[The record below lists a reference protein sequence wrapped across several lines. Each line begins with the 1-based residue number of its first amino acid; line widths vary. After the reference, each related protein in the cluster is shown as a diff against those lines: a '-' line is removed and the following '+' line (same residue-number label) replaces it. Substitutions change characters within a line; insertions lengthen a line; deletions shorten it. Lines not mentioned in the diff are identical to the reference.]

1 MQLLPI
7 ELRTMNRELDNPPI
21 VRHIGHSFRVAE
33 TQEFAS
39 WLARER
45 DLRAVAK
52 IADRIRRAGD
62 GNFGDVKSAG
72 GGISEMRIDY
82 GPGYRVYFIK
92 RGNELVILLCGG
104 DKRTQQADIVEAK
117 RLRDEI
123 ERDGG
128 TAPL

>member
-1 MQLLPI
+1 MSAEVDKVLYVLHKGQKF
-7 ELRTMNRELDNPPI
+7 N
-21 VRHIGHSFRVAE
+21 VAE
-33 TQEFAS
+33 TARFAT
-39 WLARER
+39 WLSGQR

-52 IADRIRRAGD
+52 IADRIRRASD

-72 GGISEMRIDY
+72 RGISELRIDY

-104 DKRTQQADIVEAK
+104 DKRSQQADIAASK
-117 RLRDEI
+117 RLKDEI

-128 TAPL
+128 TPPL